1 VQNQNATHNLK
12 EDFMRIN
19 PKLFTLSLVLATVLT
34 ATSAVAATQ
43 TATRDD
49 RGSNVITRI
58 IEAIKRH
65 FVWTTGDGIIIPPPE
80 SSR

>member
-1 VQNQNATHNLK
+1 LK

-19 PKLFTLSLVLATVLT
+19 PKLFTLSLVLTTVLT

-43 TATRDD
+43 PRTGSRDD

-65 FVWTTGDGIIIPPPE
+65 FVWTTSDGLILPPPE
-80 SSR
+80 GSR

>member
-1 VQNQNATHNLK
+1 
-12 EDFMRIN
+12 MRIN
-19 PKLFTLSLVLATVLT
+19 PKLFTLSLVLTTILT

-43 TATRDD
+43 AKTVSRDD
-49 RGSNVITRI
+49 HGSNVITRI

-65 FVWTTGDGIIIPPPE
+65 FAWTTGDGIILPPPE

>member
-1 VQNQNATHNLK
+1 
-12 EDFMRIN
+12 MRIN
-19 PKLFTLSLVLATVLT
+19 PKLFTLSLVLTTVLT

-43 TATRDD
+43 TRTPSRDD

-65 FVWTTGDGIIIPPPE
+65 FVWTTGDGIILPPPE